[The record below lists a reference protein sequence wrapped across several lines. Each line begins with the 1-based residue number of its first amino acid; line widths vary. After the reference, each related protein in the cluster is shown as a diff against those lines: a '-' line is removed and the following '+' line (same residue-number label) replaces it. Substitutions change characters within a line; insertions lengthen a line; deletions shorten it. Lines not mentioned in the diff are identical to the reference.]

1 MMKVVCSDAL
11 VKQNPCSSNEKRV
24 CARARAQAQVPNDA
38 LASGLQ
44 AGA

>member
-24 CARARAQAQVPNDA
+24 CARAQAQVPNDA